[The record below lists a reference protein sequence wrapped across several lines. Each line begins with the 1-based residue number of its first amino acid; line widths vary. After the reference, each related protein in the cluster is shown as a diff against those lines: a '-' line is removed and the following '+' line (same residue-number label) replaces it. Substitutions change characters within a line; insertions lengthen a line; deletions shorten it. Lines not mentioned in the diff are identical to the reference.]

1 MARGVTSNSFA
12 SSPIENSC
20 RSSPPANTR
29 ALERVLILQPEDV
42 DVGLIRTG
50 DDAAAGRR
58 LVVVDIRVVHLH
70 EGVAQI
76 ELAAAS
82 HLVGGAER
90 KPQAVV
96 YRQKAAASRGIG

>member
-20 RSSPPANTR
+20 RSSPPANPS

-42 DVGLIRTG
+42 DVGLVSTG

-70 EGVAQI
+70 EGVPQI
-76 ELAAAS
+76 ELAAAA

-90 KPQAVV
+90 QPQAVV
-96 YRQKAAASRGIG
+96 VRQTDAARLG